1 MALYFMQK
9 QIEYILVKYFRFIIL
24 MLPLK
29 SVQIFGKT
37 LGQISYFL
45 LTKRRAIT
53 MDNLRNAFP
62 EKEDAEL
69 KKITKGVFLNLGIS
83 ICEFLWFPNLNGAIL
98 TKLVN
103 FKNLDLTV
111 EGNKR
116 GKGMIMLS
124 AHFGNWEMVALATAY
139 FIKKPFTLVVKTQ
152 SNLKVD
158 EIVSQH
164 RMKFGNIPVRMEVA
178 VREVLTTLRNG
189 GTVAILAD
197 QSAPKE
203 SIFVEF
209 FGRSVATF
217 QGPAI
222 FALRTGAPI
231 QMGLLYRKPD
241 MTYEVIIEELDY
253 SDISEYNEQN
263 VFELTQRHVAML
275 EKYIRMYPDQWM
287 WTHRRWKNIK

>member
-1 MALYFMQK
+1 MQK
-9 QIEYILVKYFRFIIL
+9 QIEYTLVKFFRFIIL

-37 LGQISYFL
+37 LGQLSYFL

-53 MDNLRNAFP
+53 MENLKYAFP

-83 ICEFLWFPNLNGAIL
+83 ICEFLWFPNLNDVIL

-103 FKNLDLTV
+103 FKNLDLMI

-124 AHFGNWEMVALATAY
+124 GHFGNWEMAALATAY
-139 FIKKPFTLVVKTQ
+139 FINKPFTLVVKTQ

-164 RMKFGNIPVRMEVA
+164 RMKFGNIPVRMEVS
-178 VREVLTTLRNG
+178 VREVLTTLKDG
-189 GTVAILAD
+189 GTVTILAD

-217 QGPAI
+217 QGPAV

-231 QMGLLYRKPD
+231 QMVLLFRKPD
-241 MTYEVIIEELDY
+241 MTYEGIIEELDY

-263 VFELTQRHVAML
+263 VFELTQRHVAIL

>member
-1 MALYFMQK
+1 MQK
-9 QIEYILVKYFRFIIL
+9 QIEYILVKCFRFIIL

-45 LTKRRAIT
+45 LTKRRTIT

-69 KKITKGVFLNLGIS
+69 KKIARGVFLNLGIS
-83 ICEFLWFPNLNGAIL
+83 ICEFLWFPNLNDAVL

-103 FKNLDLTV
+103 FKNLDLMID
-111 EGNKR
+111 GNKR

-124 AHFGNWEMVALATAY
+124 GHYGNWEMIALATAY

-164 RMKFGNIPVRMEVA
+164 RMKFGNIPVRMEAA

-263 VFELTQRHVAML
+263 VFELTQRHVALL

>member
-1 MALYFMQK
+1 MQK

-83 ICEFLWFPNLNGAIL
+83 ICEFLWFPNLNDAVL

-103 FKNLDLTV
+103 FKNLDLMI
-111 EGNKR
+111 EGNKH

-124 AHFGNWEMVALATAY
+124 AHYGNWEMVALATAY

-158 EIVSQH
+158 EIVSEH

-231 QMGLLYRKPD
+231 QMVLLYRKPD